1 MLSHQKMESKAS
13 LAFRLGKDPRRLA
26 FDGINKYHN
35 DFLAIAIRNGVHM
48 KTTLSL
54 AVVLLVSSIAV
65 AQVSSTQRLRV
76 DATDAPRNILHSNVT
91 IPVSPGALT
100 LAYPKWI
107 PGNHR
112 PTGPIQNLT
121 GLHIKAG
128 EQELDW
134 QRDLEDMWAFHV
146 QVPAGVKEIEASFD
160 TLTYNGRSSAASSK
174 VLDLLW
180 NQVVLYPK
188 DAATD
193 RVQVSAS
200 VTLPEGW
207 RFGTA
212 LTPVAQTGN
221 SVTFE
226 PVSLTRLVD
235 SPLIAGRWY
244 RQIQLSS
251 AGELLHVIDMVAE
264 SEEALE
270 MTARDLAS
278 YKQLVSETGK
288 LFGARHYEKYHFLW
302 TLSDQTAH
310 HGLEHHESSDNGTA
324 EDVFSNAGS
333 HDLEADLLPHEFVHS
348 WNGKYRRPA
357 GLVTSNYQ
365 EPMHG
370 DLLWVYE
377 GLTDYLG
384 NILAARVGL
393 RSPEQFRENL
403 AYTAA
408 MLDHRSGRTWRPLQ
422 DTAISVQTL
431 FAAPP
436 QWANWRRSAD
446 YYPEGYLLWLEVD
459 ATIRRL
465 SNGQKS
471 LNDFAKIFYGGQSG
485 PPAVVPYKFEDVA
498 AALNQVTPNDW
509 PRLLRERLDAK
520 SPHAPLGGIERGGWK
535 LVYSGEKNSTME
547 AQEKSGDAL
556 DLSFSLGMILSK
568 DGEVR
573 DVIVGSPA
581 YAAGLGP
588 GMKIIGV
595 NGRKWSKDQMRSALR
610 ASVRNPQAL
619 ALLAENGEYLSTY
632 QVDYHRGEQYP
643 HLLRDNSQADILGE
657 ITKPQT
663 TP

>member
-1 MLSHQKMESKAS
+1 
-13 LAFRLGKDPRRLA
+13 
-26 FDGINKYHN
+26 
-35 DFLAIAIRNGVHM
+35 M

-54 AVVLLVSSIAV
+54 VLLLFVTSSAA
-65 AQVSSTQRLRV
+65 AQPASGQRLRV
-76 DATDAPRNILHSNVT
+76 DASDAPRNILHSSVT
-91 IPVSPGALT
+91 IPVTPGALT

-128 EQELDW
+128 TQELAW
-134 QRDLEDMWAFHV
+134 QRDLEDMWAFHI

-160 TLTYNGRSSAASSK
+160 TLTYNGRSSAASSQ

-188 DAATD
+188 DAAVD
-193 RVQVSAS
+193 RVEVSAS
-200 VTLPEGW
+200 VLLPEGW
-207 RFGTA
+207 KFGTA
-212 LTPVAQTGN
+212 LTPVTQSGS
-221 SVTFE
+221 SVTFQ

-244 RQIQLSS
+244 RQIQLSNP
-251 AGELLHVIDMVAE
+251 GELLHVIDMVGE
-264 SEEALE
+264 SEEALQITE
-270 MTARDLAS
+270 KDVAS
-278 YKQLVSETGK
+278 YKQLVAETGK

-324 EDVFSNAGS
+324 EDVFSDNKS
-333 HDLEADLLPHEFVHS
+333 HNLEADLLPHEFVHS

-357 GLVTSNYQ
+357 GLVTTNYQ
-365 EPMHG
+365 EPMKG

-393 RSPEQFRENL
+393 RSPEEFRENL

-408 MLDHRSGRTWRPLQ
+408 MLDHRTGRAWRPLE
-422 DTAISVQTL
+422 DTAVSVQTL

-471 LNDFAKIFYGGQSG
+471 LNDFAKLFYGGQSG
-485 PPAVVPYKFEDVA
+485 SPTVVPYKFDDVVT
-498 AALNQVTPNDW
+498 ALNQVAPYDW
-509 PRLLRERLDAK
+509 GRLLRERLDSK
-520 SPHAPLGGIERGGWK
+520 SPRAPLGGIEGGGWK
-535 LVYSGEKNSTME
+535 LVYTGEKNDTME
-547 AQEKSGDAL
+547 ASEKSSDTL
-556 DLSFSLGMILSK
+556 DLSFSLGMIVSK
-568 DGEVR
+568 DGDVR

-588 GMKIIGV
+588 GMKLVAV
-595 NGRKWSKDQMRSALR
+595 NGRRWSKDQMRSALR
-610 ASVRNPQAL
+610 ASVRNPQPL
-619 ALLAENGEYLSTY
+619 VLLAENGDYFNTY
-632 QVDYHRGEQYP
+632 QVNYHRGEQYP
-643 HLLRDNSQADILGE
+643 HLLRDNAQVDVLDDI
-657 ITKPQT
+657 IKPQAA
-663 TP
+663 P